1 MKKTYTYIEN
11 KSIKEIVEWVNWLNT
26 NLQYPNSEN
35 SNDERRY
42 TEIFETEVLKLIG
55 KNSWPDFVRTIVL
68 YWQFLVFVYN
78 VIF

>member
-42 TEIFETEVLKLIG
+42 TEIFETEVLKLI
-55 KNSWPDFVRTIVL
+55 KNS
-68 YWQFLVFVYN
+68 
-78 VIF
+78 

>member
-42 TEIFETEVLKLIG
+42 TKIFETEVLKLI
-55 KNSWPDFVRTIVL
+55 KNNS
-68 YWQFLVFVYN
+68 
-78 VIF
+78 

>member
-55 KNSWPDFVRTIVL
+55 KNS
-68 YWQFLVFVYN
+68 
-78 VIF
+78 

>member
-35 SNDERRY
+35 SNDKRRY
-42 TEIFETEVLKLIG
+42 TEIFETEVLKLI
-55 KNSWPDFVRTIVL
+55 KNNS
-68 YWQFLVFVYN
+68 
-78 VIF
+78 